1 MVDPVISM
9 GAGLVLAFVL
19 AAAALHKFRDPAHF
33 SATLADYGL
42 LPGLLVPVASWL
54 LPALELAVA
63 GTLVLPG
70 TRAMGGV
77 AAALLL
83 GTYTL
88 AIGINLARGRRA
100 IDCGCGDPAQR
111 QGLSAWLLVRNGAL
125 VGLALLCAAPA
136 PDRATG
142 WLDWTVAILAAVTVC
157 LVYSAGN
164 QLLANRE
171 LLSNLESSHG
181 HA

>member
-9 GAGLVLAFVL
+9 GAGLVLAFVF
-19 AAAALHKFRDPAHF
+19 AAAALHKFRDPAYF
-33 SATLADYGL
+33 SATLAAYDL
-42 LPGLLVPVASWL
+42 LPALLVPVAGRL
-54 LPALELAVA
+54 LPVLELAVA
-63 GTLVLPG
+63 GTLLPPQ
-70 TRAMGGV
+70 TRGVAGV
-77 AAALLL
+77 AATALL
-83 GTYTL
+83 GVYTL
-88 AIGINLARGRRA
+88 GIGINLARGRRA

-125 VGLALLCAAPA
+125 LGLALFCAAPA

-142 WLDWTVAILAAVTVC
+142 WLDWTVAMLAAVSAC
-157 LVYSAGN
+157 LVYSTGN

-171 LLSNLESSHG
+171 LLANLGSSRG